1 MGAVKEYDAK
11 LDSRK
16 RLTIREAEHD
26 HYHVQEFEDG
36 TIVLEPRVLVSP
48 NALTAETM
56 GFGYLFPTGDL
67 ALSRPHRVVYKC
79 LLAPLGTSRGSPN
92 ALESEISD
100 H

>member
-48 NALTAETM
+48 NALTAETLRHADA
-56 GFGYLFPTGDL
+56 GRKLRAFETAEELCED
-67 ALSRPHRVVYKC
+67 
-79 LLAPLGTSRGSPN
+79 
-92 ALESEISD
+92 LES
-100 H
+100 